1 LVVAAICAGVL
12 VDGWFWLPLPA
23 VPARGPDG
31 WANVT
36 AVVELPTDEPAV
48 DFGAIY
54 RAMSHGRPIVNGY
67 SGYDPPHY
75 LPLGQAIREHEYTA
89 LQELASYGSIGIA
102 VDRTRPDSGAVE
114 AEIAALA
121 GVQRVQLADGWAT
134 FVAPQ
139 RPVSAVR
146 PGPMLPISSVRGN
159 RHEEDLGRLLDGT
172 VETGWGSGG
181 PQRGDEI
188 LVVDLGSVRPVGA
201 LILDMG
207 SFAFG
212 FPRRLTVEVSA
223 DGSHWSGAWNGG
235 LSVLTVRAALAEP
248 SIVPVTLELG
258 RVAARFLRLR
268 QLGHDASIPWWIAEL
283 EVRGPPE
290 NSGDRQ

>member
-1 LVVAAICAGVL
+1 
-12 VDGWFWLPLPA
+12 
-23 VPARGPDG
+23 
-31 WANVT
+31 
-36 AVVELPTDEPAV
+36 
-48 DFGAIY
+48 
-54 RAMSHGRPIVNGY
+54 
-67 SGYDPPHY
+67 
-75 LPLGQAIREHEYTA
+75 
-89 LQELASYGSIGIA
+89 
-102 VDRTRPDSGAVE
+102 
-114 AEIAALA
+114 
-121 GVQRVQLADGWAT
+121 
-134 FVAPQ
+134 
-139 RPVSAVR
+139 
-146 PGPMLPISSVRGN
+146 MLPISSVRGN

-268 QLGHDASIPWWIAEL
+268 QLGRDVSIPWWIAEL